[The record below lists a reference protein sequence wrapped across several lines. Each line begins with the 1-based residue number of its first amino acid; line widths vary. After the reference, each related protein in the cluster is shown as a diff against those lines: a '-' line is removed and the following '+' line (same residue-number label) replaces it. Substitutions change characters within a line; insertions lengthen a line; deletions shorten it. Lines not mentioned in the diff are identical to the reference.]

1 MKFVYLSA
9 CSAALLAGASP
20 ALADV
25 SAAELWA
32 QWQENYA
39 TTGQTLTAD
48 VEETSD
54 GLILRNFTAVL
65 GQATGDTTT
74 QLSEIAL
81 VETGDGGVRI
91 EPANPVRLTSVIT
104 DGDDELGTMEF
115 LITFTDLNA
124 VASGEIGNIAYD
136 VSAAEIRMVDGEA
149 VSFGDE
155 APDLNLDIR
164 LLDTAMTYTLEGS
177 TAEDSVF
184 NIAASISGLTAALDG
199 TAPDTEDG
207 SFRMRAAAGDLD
219 LTYDG
224 TLNAFRAMQI
234 ADGGSAPE
242 TFFMNSV
249 LSYSRF
255 GYDIEGTDPI
265 TRFSI
270 AMANNGGRIST
281 EISNERLTYA
291 LMGSGLDFDLS
302 SSDIPVP
309 VSVNAESTRMGISIP
324 TAPSDAPADMA
335 LNLDFNGVTMSEDI
349 WGLFDPGAALPRDP
363 AVLRL
368 VATGTAQLFTS
379 LIGFDPMQLSGPP
392 GELRSVDLED
402 LEISAAGA
410 SLTGTGSVT
419 FTPGRMI
426 PEPVGSVEL
435 ALQGLN
441 GLLDR
446 LTQAGLLPPEQAGM
460 ARGMAGMFARPGA
473 AADTLESTIEF
484 SEGGS
489 ITANGFPLR

>member
-81 VETGDGGVRI
+81 VETGDGSVRI
-91 EPANPVRLTSVIT
+91 APAAPVRLTSVIT

-177 TAEDSVF
+177 TAEDSV
-184 NIAASISGLTAALDG
+184 
-199 TAPDTEDG
+199 
-207 SFRMRAAAGDLD
+207 
-219 LTYDG
+219 
-224 TLNAFRAMQI
+224 
-234 ADGGSAPE
+234 
-242 TFFMNSV
+242 
-249 LSYSRF
+249 
-255 GYDIEGTDPI
+255 
-265 TRFSI
+265 
-270 AMANNGGRIST
+270 
-281 EISNERLTYA
+281 
-291 LMGSGLDFDLS
+291 
-302 SSDIPVP
+302 
-309 VSVNAESTRMGISIP
+309 VS
-324 TAPSDAPADMA
+324 
-335 LNLDFNGVTMSEDI
+335 LH
-349 WGLFDPGAALPRDP
+349 
-363 AVLRL
+363 AVF
-368 VATGTAQLFTS
+368 AQ
-379 LIGFDPMQLSGPP
+379 Q
-392 GELRSVDLED
+392 
-402 LEISAAGA
+402 
-410 SLTGTGSVT
+410 
-419 FTPGRMI
+419 
-426 PEPVGSVEL
+426 
-435 ALQGLN
+435 
-441 GLLDR
+441 
-446 LTQAGLLPPEQAGM
+446 
-460 ARGMAGMFARPGA
+460 
-473 AADTLESTIEF
+473 
-484 SEGGS
+484 
-489 ITANGFPLR
+489 

>member
-1 MKFVYLSA
+1 
-9 CSAALLAGASP
+9 
-20 ALADV
+20 
-25 SAAELWA
+25 
-32 QWQENYA
+32 
-39 TTGQTLTAD
+39 
-48 VEETSD
+48 
-54 GLILRNFTAVL
+54 
-65 GQATGDTTT
+65 
-74 QLSEIAL
+74 
-81 VETGDGGVRI
+81 
-91 EPANPVRLTSVIT
+91 
-104 DGDDELGTMEF
+104 
-115 LITFTDLNA
+115 
-124 VASGEIGNIAYD
+124 
-136 VSAAEIRMVDGEA
+136 
-149 VSFGDE
+149 
-155 APDLNLDIR
+155 
-164 LLDTAMTYTLEGS
+164 
-177 TAEDSVF
+177 
-184 NIAASISGLTAALDG
+184 
-199 TAPDTEDG
+199 
-207 SFRMRAAAGDLD
+207 
-219 LTYDG
+219 
-224 TLNAFRAMQI
+224 FRAMQI
-234 ADGGSAPE
+234 TDGGSPPE

-255 GYDIEGTDPI
+255 GYDIEGTDPS

-270 AMANNGGRIST
+270 AMANDGGQIST
-281 EISNERLTYA
+281 EISNERLSYA

-309 VSVNAESTRMGISIP
+309 VAVNAESTRMGISIP

-335 LNLDFNGVTMSEDI
+335 LNLDFNGVTMSEEI

-363 AVLRL
+363 AVIRL